1 MIWGRLLYISVLLS
15 AAGLAIW
22 LGSFVWRRRATP
34 GAEPFIGMM
43 LAAAVWAAT
52 DATQALTPNL
62 AEKLI
67 WNQLGYPA
75 IVSLPVVWFLFIRRQ
90 TTAGRAWSFRRIAP
104 LWIIPLITLGMV
116 FTSEQHQFF
125 YTQVSLA
132 DTPVGRMAV
141 YAHGPWFWVHAI
153 YSYAMLSAGAFLIL
167 LAWPRATGSHR
178 AQLGAM
184 AVGTLIPWIGN
195 AVYILGGSPIP
206 GLDLTPVMFILAGVV
221 YAWSLFR
228 LELLQLTPTARA
240 TLVEKMQDGILV
252 LNADD
257 RIVDANPAAIRM
269 LAQAADALF
278 SQPVEKALAGW
289 QDGAGRLPDVH
300 QTEGQVIFAADGTR
314 CLELRASPLTDMTGA
329 TVGRL
334 ALLRD
339 ITVPYRTDQALRES
353 QRAHATLLSNL
364 PGMAY
369 RCRNDRAWTMEFVS
383 QGCYALT
390 GYPAADLLE
399 NHKVSYAD
407 LIHAEDREKV
417 WESVQSAVQA
427 GRPFQ
432 LAYRIV
438 TATGIEKWVWEQ
450 GQGIFSPDGELLA
463 LEGFIAD
470 FTDRVR
476 AEQAEQ
482 EQRRFAEALREAT
495 IALNSTLD
503 LDQVLDRILAQVG
516 RVIGYDAA
524 MVYLIER
531 DVAQAVRWRG
541 ADEQQVAALAHQ
553 VWRIEETPNM
563 RAMRAMR
570 QSVVIPD
577 THATPSWIVLPETA
591 WIASHA
597 GAPIC
602 SHDEVLGFLEVD
614 STRPGFYSQP
624 DGERLRA
631 FADQAAL
638 AIQNARL
645 YAETRRRAE
654 QMTMLHRV
662 GLAITAG
669 LSTEQVLRTIYE
681 QCRQLAALDGF
692 YIALYDEATGDIR
705 FPLFLDD
712 DQLVAAP
719 GLNIHT
725 RPGMAGV
732 VIGRGQT
739 LYVPD
744 TLDPEAQRAY
754 PITYVGDVMRTYLG
768 VPLILRERVIG
779 VLSVQ
784 HRQPA
789 AFSPDQ
795 IRLFETLATQAV
807 IAIDNAR
814 LYEQAESERR
824 YLEALIANTPGGI
837 VVIDAEGRVKRWSP
851 AAERIFGYTADEAI
865 GHNIDLLIACGSP
878 QMLREGTRLTSTAF
892 NSERVAHI
900 VTQRMRKDG
909 SLVDVEIYS
918 TPEVTGAARGM
929 ILSYHDISEL
939 QAARQA
945 AEQANA
951 ELRQRL
957 EELDRANTDLQARNE
972 ELDAFAHMVA
982 HGLRSPL
989 GNITGYADLLH
1000 WDAAQ
1005 MSAAEVAD
1013 LALEILEQ
1021 GRRMRSLIDELLL
1034 LATVRKEDVHRA
1046 PLNMADIVADALE
1059 RLAELIGRSAA
1070 EVRLPEQ
1077 WPVALGYAPWVE
1089 EVWFNYLSNAL
1100 QYGGKPPVI
1109 ELGAEPWGEAMVR
1122 FWVRDN
1128 GEGIAAE
1135 AREHIFLPF
1144 TRLSQTPTSSVG
1156 LGLSVVQRII
1166 AKLGGEVGVESTAG
1180 QGSLFFFLLP
1190 AA

>member
-1 MIWGRLLYISVLLS
+1 
-15 AAGLAIW
+15 
-22 LGSFVWRRRATP
+22 
-34 GAEPFIGMM
+34 
-43 LAAAVWAAT
+43 
-52 DATQALTPNL
+52 
-62 AEKLI
+62 
-67 WNQLGYPA
+67 
-75 IVSLPVVWFLFIRRQ
+75 
-90 TTAGRAWSFRRIAP
+90 
-104 LWIIPLITLGMV
+104 
-116 FTSEQHQFF
+116 
-125 YTQVSLA
+125 
-132 DTPVGRMAV
+132 
-141 YAHGPWFWVHAI
+141 
-153 YSYAMLSAGAFLIL
+153 
-167 LAWPRATGSHR
+167 
-178 AQLGAM
+178 
-184 AVGTLIPWIGN
+184 
-195 AVYILGGSPIP
+195 
-206 GLDLTPVMFILAGVV
+206 
-221 YAWSLFR
+221 
-228 LELLQLTPTARA
+228 
-240 TLVEKMQDGILV
+240 
-252 LNADD
+252 
-257 RIVDANPAAIRM
+257 
-269 LAQAADALF
+269 
-278 SQPVEKALAGW
+278 
-289 QDGAGRLPDVH
+289 
-300 QTEGQVIFAADGTR
+300 
-314 CLELRASPLTDMTGA
+314 
-329 TVGRL
+329 
-334 ALLRD
+334 
-339 ITVPYRTDQALRES
+339 
-353 QRAHATLLSNL
+353 
-364 PGMAY
+364 
-369 RCRNDRAWTMEFVS
+369 
-383 QGCYALT
+383 
-390 GYPAADLLE
+390 
-399 NHKVSYAD
+399 
-407 LIHAEDREKV
+407 
-417 WESVQSAVQA
+417 
-427 GRPFQ
+427 
-432 LAYRIV
+432 
-438 TATGIEKWVWEQ
+438 
-450 GQGIFSPDGELLA
+450 
-463 LEGFIAD
+463 
-470 FTDRVR
+470 
-476 AEQAEQ
+476 
-482 EQRRFAEALREAT
+482 
-495 IALNSTLD
+495 
-503 LDQVLDRILAQVG
+503 
-516 RVIGYDAA
+516 
-524 MVYLIER
+524 
-531 DVAQAVRWRG
+531 
-541 ADEQQVAALAHQ
+541 
-553 VWRIEETPNM
+553 M